1 MHPRLVVLGPI
12 LLLFAFVFS
21 AAAQTAPHRV
31 YPWLMDPRQ
40 NPDYS
45 RRHVEPPSW
54 ETFGN
59 ATQFVALRGF
69 TIENDEIK
77 NYIEELDKYTKTFKL
92 GNVVWP
98 SYPIIFAKNLGDLAD
113 EIERRGLFLFDLWG
127 YVPGSGPGGYW
138 RQYKPPASALQLIE
152 EKLGDHWL
160 GMDMGEQDGRYIGGY
175 ASQMY
180 PISDDRREQYLN
192 FQRHFQRICDD
203 LGNRM
208 SVLVS
213 LNYGHYML
221 KEGVYSLIGAETAQ
235 GLPNSQ
241 VYYAFIRGA
250 GKQYGVPWFGNASVW
265 NRWGYKTYGE
275 PGTDHGP
282 TKGTSLSLLKRLL
295 YSHILY
301 NSVFVGFESSWFEG
315 SDLSPVGKIQQA
327 AQQWVRANGQPGVM
341 HAPVAL
347 MLDFFA
353 GWTFPRHLYT
363 SDVYRVWGNIP
374 YKMGDFLTDNLIDLI
389 YPGYQDASYYHD
401 ERGFIS
407 PTPYGDIADC
417 LLSDA
422 PRWVLDQYPVITLAG
437 KITLTAELMDNLRGY
452 IENGGCLVT
461 TAGNL
466 CYEMIGMPFAAGNQT
481 HSFDKEQAQACGETD
496 PFSLVSLELPDDARI
511 LTSINDI
518 PAVVEV
524 KVGKGRVIAIAS
536 EWGLT
541 NTVPAVPIKSKI
553 DAPLE
558 KPYHMPNF
566 MRAALDQLLREQ
578 MLFEVGD
585 GLSLITCRRKPG
597 EYTLGLC
604 NNALE
609 PRPFKIVSHCGP
621 IETIRE
627 LPLDQ
632 SEKTAPGYMPEGFE
646 SATLGQSS
654 ETTIAGGDVR
664 IFRVNVREENVVETR
679 RPVPP
684 ALPKG
689 RLLSLHGGW
698 PVKEEILLRPT
709 FFQHYDGVVLDWRY
723 LHDRES
729 DVLKQEAGWLQI
741 QNVRIWVDLS
751 SGINLFPDLR
761 LVDNDPEEYAASM
774 AAIDKVLA
782 KMPML
787 DARDLILSLHMN
799 PENNFSAEQT
809 RASFIVT
816 LKQICGKA
824 AAANTTVHLRMS
836 PKDGRGLNGILK
848 LISEVAAPNLRVA
861 PSLALLPGGIATPNE
876 VAPELKEK
884 IGAWLVSGFDHSV
897 PSGNNPCLVS
907 PKELDDW
914 LSLAPDAPVVFDADY
929 SYRDE
934 EYADVKLL
942 ENWAEVKR
950 QPRLDY

>member
-12 LLLFAFVFS
+12 LLLFGLVFA

-31 YPWLMDPRQ
+31 YPWLMDSRQ
-40 NPDYS
+40 NPDYA
-45 RRHVEPPSW
+45 RRHVKPPSW
-54 ETFGN
+54 DTFGN
-59 ATQFVALRGF
+59 VTQFVTLRGF
-69 TIENDEIK
+69 GVENDEIK
-77 NYIEELDKYTKTFKL
+77 NYVEELDKYTNTFEL

-113 EIERRGLFLFDLWG
+113 EIQRRGLFLFDLWG

-138 RQYKPPASALQLIE
+138 QQYKPPAAALQLLE

-160 GMDMGEQDGRYIGGY
+160 GMDVGEQDGRYIGGY

-180 PISDDRREQYLN
+180 PISGDRRDQYLN

-213 LNYGHYML
+213 LNYGHYMV
-221 KEGVYSLIGAETAQ
+221 KEGVYATIGAETAQ
-235 GLPNSQ
+235 ALPNSQ

-275 PGTDHGP
+275 PGADHGP

-301 NSVFVGFESSWFEG
+301 NSVFVGFESSYFDG
-315 SDLSPVGKIQQA
+315 PDLSPVGKIQQA
-327 AQQWVRANGQPGVM
+327 AQQWVRDNGQPGVM

-347 MLDFFA
+347 LLDFFA

-374 YKMGDFLTDNLIDLI
+374 YDAGDYLTDNLIDLI
-389 YPGYQDASYYHD
+389 YPGYVDASYYHD

-422 PRWVLDQYPVITLAG
+422 PPWVLDQYPVIILAG
-437 KITLTAELMDNLRGY
+437 RITLTAELMDNLRGY
-452 IENGGCLVT
+452 VENGGCLVT

-466 CYEMIGMPFAAGNQT
+466 GCVMTGTPLAAGNQT
-481 HSFDKEQAQACGETD
+481 HCDKEQAQAVGETD
-496 PFSLVSLELPDDARI
+496 PFSLVSLEFSDDARI
-511 LTSINDI
+511 LASVKDI

-524 KVGKGRVIAIAS
+524 EVGAGRVIAVAS
-536 EWGLT
+536 EWAST
-541 NTVPAVPIKSKI
+541 DAVPAVPIDSKI

-558 KPYHMPNF
+558 KPYRMPNF
-566 MRAALDQLLREQ
+566 VRAALDQLLREQ
-578 MLFEVGD
+578 MLFEVGE
-585 GLSLITCRRKPG
+585 GLSLITCRCNPG
-597 EYTLGLC
+597 EYILGIC

-609 PRPFKIVSHCGP
+609 PLPFKIVSHCGP

-632 SEKTAPGYMPEGFE
+632 SEKTAEGYLPEGSE
-646 SATLGQSS
+646 NAVLGQSS
-654 ETTIAGGDVR
+654 DTTIAGGDVR
-664 IFRVNVREENVVETR
+664 VFRVNVREENVKEMK

-684 ALPKG
+684 APPKG
-689 RLLSLHGGW
+689 RILPLRGQR

-709 FFQHYDGVVLDWRY
+709 FFQHFDGVVLDWRY
-723 LHDRES
+723 LHDREA
-729 DVLKQEAGWLQI
+729 DALKQEAHWLQI
-741 QNVRIWVDLS
+741 QNLRVWVDLT

-761 LVDNDPEEYAASM
+761 LVDNDPEEFAASM
-774 AAIDKVLA
+774 AAIDDVLA
-782 KMPML
+782 KMPLL
-787 DARDLILSLHMN
+787 DARDLVLSLHRT
-799 PENNFSAEQT
+799 PENNFTGEQT
-809 RASFIVT
+809 RASFIAT
-816 LKQICGKA
+816 LKQICDKA
-824 AAANTTVHLRMS
+824 AAADITVHLRMS
-836 PKDGRGLNGILK
+836 PKDGRGLNAIFK
-848 LISEVAAPNLRVA
+848 IVSEVAAPNLRVA
-861 PSLALLPGGIATPNE
+861 PSVALLSEGNATPNK

-884 IGAWLVSGFDHSV
+884 VGAWLVSGLHRDSIGDALWSTNAPAAGQADPEQLRAWV
-897 PSGNNPCLVS
+897 RLN
-907 PKELDDW
+907 
-914 LSLAPDAPVVFDADY
+914 PDAPVIFDAVY
-929 SYRDE
+929 VTQDE
-934 EYADVKLL
+934 EYRDAIF
-942 ENWAEVKR
+942 
-950 QPRLDY
+950 LDE

>member
-1 MHPRLVVLGPI
+1 MPPRLVVLGPI
-12 LLLFAFVFS
+12 LLLFGFVFA

-31 YPWLMDPRQ
+31 YPWLMDSRQ
-40 NPDYS
+40 HPDYA
-45 RRHVEPPSW
+45 RRHVQPPSW
-54 ETFGN
+54 EIFGN

-69 TIENDEIK
+69 TVENDEIK
-77 NYIEELDKYTKTFKL
+77 NYVEELDKYTKTFKL

-113 EIERRGLFLFDLWG
+113 EIQRRGLFLFDLWG
-127 YVPGSGPGGYW
+127 YVPGSGAGGYW
-138 RQYKPPASALQLIE
+138 QQYKPPAAALQLLE

-160 GMDMGEQDGRYIGGY
+160 GMDVGEQDGRYIGGY
-175 ASQMY
+175 ASQVY

-235 GLPNSQ
+235 ALPNSQ

-265 NRWGYKTYGE
+265 NRWGYKTYGA
-275 PGTDHGP
+275 PGPDNGP

-301 NSVFVGFESSWFEG
+301 NSVFVGFESSWFDG
-315 SDLSPVGKIQQA
+315 PDLSPVGKIQQA
-327 AQQWVRANGQPGVM
+327 AQQWVRDNGEPGVM

-374 YKMGDFLTDNLIDLI
+374 YNMGDYLTDNLIDLI

-422 PRWVLDQYPVITLAG
+422 PRWVLDQYPMIILAG
-437 KITLTAELMDNLRGY
+437 GITPTAELFDNLRGY
-452 IENGGCLVT
+452 VENGGCLVA

-466 CYEMIGMPFAAGNQT
+466 RYGITGAPLAVGNPI
-481 HSFDKEQAQACGETD
+481 HFDKEQAQAVGETE
-496 PFSLVSLELPDDARI
+496 PFSLVSLEFRDDARI
-511 LTSINDI
+511 LASIKDI

-541 NTVPAVPIKSKI
+541 NTGPSGPIHAVV

-566 MRAALDQLLREQ
+566 MRAELDQLLREQ

-585 GLSLITCRRKPG
+585 GLSLVTCRRSAG
-597 EYTLGLC
+597 EYTLGVC

-632 SEKTAPGYMPEGFE
+632 SEKSAVGYMPEGFE
-646 SATLGQSS
+646 TSALGQSS
-654 ETTIAGGDVR
+654 ETTIAGGNVR

-684 ALPKG
+684 APPKG
-689 RLLSLHGGW
+689 RLLPLRGQRA
-698 PVKEEILLRPT
+698 VKEEILLRPT
-709 FFQHYDGVVLDWRY
+709 FFQHFDGVVVDWRY
-723 LHDRES
+723 LRDREA
-729 DVLKQEAGWLQI
+729 DALKQEAGWLRI
-741 QNVRIWVDLS
+741 QNVRVWVDLT

-761 LVDNDPEEYAASM
+761 LVNNDPEEFAASL
-774 AAIDKVLA
+774 AAIDNVLA
-782 KMPML
+782 KMPL
-787 DARDLILSLHMN
+787 LNADNLILSLHRM
-799 PENNFSAEQT
+799 PETNFTAEQT

-836 PKDGRGLNGILK
+836 PKDGRSLNDILQ
-848 LISEVAAPNLRVA
+848 LISEVAVPNLRVA
-861 PSLALLPGGIATPNE
+861 PSVALLLEKGADPSN
-876 VAPELKEK
+876 APADLKEK
-884 IGAWLVSGFDHSV
+884 IGVWLVSGLHRDSIGGAVWSANAPAGGQADPEQLRAWLCLNPKV
-897 PSGNNPCLVS
+897 PVI
-907 PKELDDW
+907 
-914 LSLAPDAPVVFDADY
+914 FDAVYVNQD
-929 SYRDE
+929 DE
-934 EYADVKLL
+934 YKDAKLL
-942 ENWAEVKR
+942 AE
-950 QPRLDY
+950 